1 MIACS
6 RDPPRGSAFRFRPTS
21 DALHEPLCDS
31 EQQTRRGAPET
42 FLSFSHDS
50 LIHLD
55 AGLMAPYVIP
65 EDVRRFLLRWIDSV
79 VQLEALLLLR
89 DNVGSEWSLPSVAA
103 RLYLESEEVAPLLTR
118 LCADGFLVVTDAPAA
133 QYRYRPSSPDLAAM
147 VDRVAKEYAKH
158 LVPITK
164 LIHDKPRMR
173 VQQFADAFK
182 LRKKDD
188 A

>member
-1 MIACS
+1 MITCS
-6 RDPPRGSAFRFRPTS
+6 RDSARGSAFLSRPIPDT
-21 DALHEPLCDS
+21 LHEPLCDS
-31 EQQTRRGAPET
+31 KQETERGAPKT
-42 FLSFSHDS
+42 VLSSHDS
-50 LIHLD
+50 LINLD
-55 AGLMAPYVIP
+55 ARLMAPYVIP

-89 DNVGSEWSLPSVAA
+89 DNADSEWSLPAVAA

-118 LCADGFLVVTDAPAA
+118 LCTDGFFVVTEGPAA
-133 QYRYRPSSPDLAAM
+133 HYRYRPSSPDLAAM
-147 VDRVAKEYAKH
+147 VDRVAKEYVKH

>member
-89 DNVGSEWSLPSVAA
+89 DNAGSEWSLPSVAA
-103 RLYLESEEVAPLLTR
+103 RLYLEPEEVAPLLTR
-118 LCADGFLVVTDAPAA
+118 LCADGFLVVTDAPALAITPA
-133 QYRYRPSSPDLAAM
+133 QEHHWPKNTTLENLARLQKGGM
-147 VDRVAKEYAKH
+147 ITVIVANAVERAGS
-158 LVPITK
+158 L
-164 LIHDKPRMR
+164 
-173 VQQFADAFK
+173 
-182 LRKKDD
+182 
-188 A
+188 